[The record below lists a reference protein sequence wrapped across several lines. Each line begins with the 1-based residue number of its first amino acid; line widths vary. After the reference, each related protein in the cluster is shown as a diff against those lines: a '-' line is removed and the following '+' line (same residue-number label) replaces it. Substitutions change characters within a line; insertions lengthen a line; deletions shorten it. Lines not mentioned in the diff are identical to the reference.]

1 MLTPSGDAEGLAQAI
16 IELLRAPERA
26 EALARAGQGDMLD
39 RFDQARL
46 VDDMESLYLALLQEE
61 DVEL

>member
-1 MLTPSGDAEGLAQAI
+1 
-16 IELLRAPERA
+16 
-26 EALARAGQGDMLD
+26 MLD